1 MNHSELNS
9 ECSIDLKTQ
18 TKCCIYSESP
28 IDDVKPGKD
37 LLTVLV
43 KYSDRSTEMKDYT
56 SSMAPMKEVMVL
68 R

>member
-1 MNHSELNS
+1 MLLRNL
-9 ECSIDLKTQ
+9 
-18 TKCCIYSESP
+18 IYSESP
-28 IDDVKPGKD
+28 IDDVKPDKD
-37 LLTVLV
+37 LLTALV